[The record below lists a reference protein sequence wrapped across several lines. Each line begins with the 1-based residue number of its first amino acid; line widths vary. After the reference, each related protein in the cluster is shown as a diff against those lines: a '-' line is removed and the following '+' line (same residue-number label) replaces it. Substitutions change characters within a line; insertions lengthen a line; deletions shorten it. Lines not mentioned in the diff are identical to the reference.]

1 MAAAAY
7 SDEEMYGDKV
17 KKPDDQGDLSICV
30 RSGTAKAV
38 ASGFM
43 EAKFV
48 EGQIID
54 ISQMSIR
61 DVLVNADK
69 KVMQSI
75 HIIYLYLIF
84 KKDTEVF
91 KTGFFLHFKIC
102 LI

>member
-1 MAAAAY
+1 MATAAY
-7 SDEEMYGDKV
+7 SDEEYGDKV

-38 ASGFM
+38 ANGFM
-43 EAKFV
+43 EAKVV

-69 KVMQSI
+69 KVT
-75 HIIYLYLIF
+75 H
-84 KKDTEVF
+84 
-91 KTGFFLHFKIC
+91 
-102 LI
+102 

>member
-38 ASGFM
+38 ARGFM

-75 HIIYLYLIF
+75 HIIHQYLIF
-84 KKDTEVF
+84 KKDIHRGFQNWIVF
-91 KTGFFLHFKIC
+91 VFTL
-102 LI
+102 